1 MDTNQ
6 TLISSAISI
15 GAYIVYKMAQRYYLR
30 SGCHDR
36 TLEISIVDKESPKKD
51 ASPAIELSIIP
62 PDGATNTTTN
72 HS

>member
-15 GAYIVYKMAQRYYLR
+15 GAYIVYKIAQRYYLR

-36 TLEISIVDKESPKKD
+36 TLEISIVDKESPKRD

-62 PDGATNTTTN
+62 PTAPTNPPTN